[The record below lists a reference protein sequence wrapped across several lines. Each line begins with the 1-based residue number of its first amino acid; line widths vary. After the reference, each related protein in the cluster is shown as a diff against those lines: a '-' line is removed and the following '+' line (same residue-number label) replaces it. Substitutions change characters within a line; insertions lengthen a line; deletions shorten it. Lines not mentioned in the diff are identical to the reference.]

1 MESLSEDDISQGV
14 LNRLRDLM
22 RNNKS
27 DKNFNLPAL
36 KQIIVTRWS
45 SDKNSLGSYSYRETD
60 SDVLK
65 ISHSDL
71 SEPLYDDEDVPR
83 YS

>member
-1 MESLSEDDISQGV
+1 MESVSNEDISQGV
-14 LNRLRDLM
+14 LNRLTDLM
-22 RNNKS
+22 RKYKS
-27 DKNFNLPAL
+27 DPDFNLPAL
-36 KQIIVTRWS
+36 KQIMVTRWS
-45 SDKNSLGSYSYRETD
+45 SDPNSLGSYSYRETD